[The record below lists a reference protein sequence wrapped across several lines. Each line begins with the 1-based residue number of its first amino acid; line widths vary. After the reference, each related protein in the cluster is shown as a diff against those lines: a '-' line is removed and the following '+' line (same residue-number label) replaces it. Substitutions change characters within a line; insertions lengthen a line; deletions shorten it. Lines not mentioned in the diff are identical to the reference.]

1 MLKHEYVVTLVI
13 FLFVCQTAVTLYRY
27 WHFRHLKRKTF
38 PAVVGFSAIVTSTV
52 FTAVAGTLVFF
63 TKNGSGSACEV
74 AILTCIFLYTATKAQ
89 IYIFFIERMHI
100 VHKTPSQTRSSSP
113 LYKFN
118 ICLLLPYLG
127 VVTLMVIYRV
137 AITRRNGTCR
147 IGLGEAAS
155 IPLITYDTFFSLYSV
170 AVFVWPLFHSKAL
183 AGSERL
189 LWVAKKNIYG
199 SVVSTLSSF
208 LNIYWVASNETQS
221 ADYCLL
227 LCAFDV
233 IINVFVLNYLI
244 SGGKSNKAQDD
255 SSDSHS
261 HCESQSTSKVHPMT
275 SVTVTAPMNIV
286 TEEDATCSMK
296 YRSDSVA

>member
-1 MLKHEYVVTLVI
+1 MLPHEYAVAMVV
-13 FLFVCQTAVTLYRY
+13 FLFLCEAGVTLYRSWY
-27 WHFRHLKRKTF
+27 MWNLKRKTF
-38 PAVVGFSAIVTSTV
+38 PSMVGYSAMVTSTI
-52 FTAVAGTLVFF
+52 FTAMAAVLAAYAKSGNVVACSISAF
-63 TKNGSGSACEV
+63 TC
-74 AILTCIFLYTATKAQ
+74 LFLYTATKAQ